1 MDGEILMHDMVC
13 YIEENNVRDLMRLVL
28 KAIDKANATS
38 KSCVVK
44 LDTKQVDK

>member
-28 KAIDKANATS
+28 KAIDKADAIN

-44 LDTKQVDK
+44 LDTKEGK